1 MNIETYYPT
10 TSYPEILSQID
21 EIRVFARQNF
31 IPVVL
36 DDTARFLIENLR
48 LYNPK
53 RVLEIGTAI
62 GYSGLIVLKTLK
74 DCTLTTIELSP
85 QNYTLA
91 KQNFEKFGEQERV
104 NQILGDAFEVI
115 KSLAEQNKKFDFI
128 FLDGPKGQYLK
139 YLNFLEKMLSLGG
152 VIFADD
158 VLFLNKVDSTEKVI
172 HKHRTMIMNLR
183 KYLEVVLDTNKY
195 DTKIYKIGEGV
206 AITKPKVYTK

>member
-139 YLNFLEKMLSLGG
+139 YLNFLEKMLSIDG

>member
-74 DCTLTTIELSP
+74 DCTLTTIELNP

-104 NQILGDAFEVI
+104 KQILGDAFEVI